1 MDINAFIEPFQQ
13 IGQHFGQAGEPF
25 QQAPEQARQLI
36 EQQVP
41 APKAPA
47 SSVLGSL

>member
-13 IGQHFGQAGEPF
+13 IGQHFGQHGDQL

-36 EQQVP
+36 EQNDP